1 MSNNYWE
8 DEEDELDT
16 NDGLDG
22 NDLVKKLRK
31 AKRSDEKR
39 IKELSE
45 QLEGFL
51 KDKKES
57 TVRQVLEKKG
67 VNLKAARLIMKDL
80 EEINEE
86 TVTNWLGDNADLFGI
101 KMSDAPEIDRNNLA
115 ALRNQDVLT
124 QGAVTP
130 DKTQDVESRLDNAS
144 STEEILSLL
153 RSQQQ

>member
-1 MSNNYWE
+1 MSNNYWDDE
-8 DEEDELDT
+8 DDDLDT
-16 NDGLDG
+16 PEALDG

-31 AKRSDEKR
+31 AKRADEKR

-51 KDKKES
+51 KEKKES

-67 VNLKAARLIMKDL
+67 VNQKAARLIMKDL
-80 EEINEE
+80 DDVNEE
-86 TVTNWLGDNADLFGI
+86 AVNSWLDDNADLFGI
-101 KMSDAPEIDRNNLA
+101 KVADAPEVDRNNLA

-130 DKTQDVESRLDNAS
+130 DKAEDFEMRLNNAS
-144 STEEILSLL
+144 SAEEILGLL
-153 RSQQQ
+153 RSQQ